1 MEVITTL
8 LLCAAI
14 PAAVGILAVGIDAVF
29 ELCIWNFET
38 VRKWHD
44 KQISLIEQ
52 WQEDEEL

>member
-14 PAAVGILAVGIDAVF
+14 PAAVGLLAVGIDALF
-29 ELCIWNFET
+29 ELCIWNIET

-44 KQISLIEQ
+44 RQISLIEQ

>member
-14 PAAVGILAVGIDAVF
+14 PAVAGLLAGVIGMLF
-29 ELCIWNFET
+29 ELCIRNIET

-44 KQISLIEQ
+44 EQISLIEQ

>member
-1 MEVITTL
+1 MEIITSL

>member
-44 KQISLIEQ
+44 EQISLIEQ

>member
-14 PAAVGILAVGIDAVF
+14 PAVAGLLAVGIGAVF

>member
-8 LLCAAI
+8 LLCALI

-29 ELCIWNFET
+29 ELCIWNIET

>member
-14 PAAVGILAVGIDAVF
+14 PATVGLLAVGIDAAF
-29 ELCIWNFET
+29 EFCIRNIET

-44 KQISLIEQ
+44 RQISLIEQ